1 MMNTLRNRIWSGY
14 FIAFLLLSISY
25 FLIFFIIRKLA
36 KEADGVSHTYSVIN
50 HLEML
55 KGDII
60 DAETG
65 ARGYILTKDI
75 RFLAPYDNSL
85 KDVPKTYNELHALV
99 QDHASQLKKL
109 DTLKELLTKRLDF
122 ISTGLKEFN
131 NNGQVITDYM
141 KSRQDVTKNTMDSIR
156 LYITNMKNEEEAL
169 MLERK
174 NKLSNFFN
182 NTILITIASL
192 VIAVI
197 TLLYSIILYQGQ
209 SKARERSDK
218 KANQYGA
225 ELQELK
231 RIEKFA
237 ATGRI
242 ARTIA
247 HEVRNPLTNIALA
260 SEQLQEMVPANPDS
274 AMLLEMVSRNANR
287 INQLV
292 SDLLN
297 ATRFVQLIFSEINA
311 NQLIEETLE
320 MAKDRIELKH
330 IKIEKNYSN
339 EIGNLLVDIEK
350 IKLALLNIIVNAIE
364 AMEKEKGIL
373 LVKTKK
379 QGDKC
384 VIEIRDNGVGMDEDT
399 LQKLFEPYFT
409 AKSDGNGLG
418 LTNTQNI
425 ILNHGGNIKVY
436 SKPGE
441 GTSFQ
446 VILNIVETEESRK

>member
-65 ARGYILTKDI
+65 ARGYVLTKDI

-109 DTLKELLTKRLDF
+109 DTLKELLNKRLGF

>member
-1 MMNTLRNRIWSGY
+1 MNTLRNRIWSGY

-65 ARGYILTKDI
+65 ARGYVLTKDI
-75 RFLAPYDNSL
+75 QFLAPYDNSL

-122 ISTGLKEFN
+122 ISTGLKEFD

-182 NTILITIASL
+182 NTILVTIASL